1 MPLLLWTSVAAAS
14 FLAPVHRLPP
24 AAAFARPPV
33 APLWSGGPVSPHR
46 VARPVL
52 SSAAADVQPSDGN
65 GNEDALVVKAK
76 ATNSQVT
83 ASAVAVVLMLVSVK
97 TMTDLLTNS
106 VARPPATAMALV
118 TELTIF
124 PLTVLWL
131 FVDNSLMR
139 MRRAG
144 AADGDDT
151 TEQRPLHDIIG
162 VWKTAL
168 TDRPGRL
175 LVIGLAYALDSI
187 FYFFVQSNVGAVTY
201 TVLAQSKIFFT
212 VLLLRLRGMLGQLR
226 PAQRL
231 GLLSLFAGANLVALK
246 DVATGVA
253 AANDGN
259 RLLGIA
265 GLLCAQAVSA
275 IANVAYERRLREPG
289 GDVWVRNVQLTAA
302 ISLWL
307 GVGSLIRS
315 VLILASGGTPPS
327 PATLLTA
334 FRAPWVW
341 LVVLLKASS
350 ALLIALTIKAG
361 GNVLYAISKP
371 WPVVFATLATCI
383 VLGKVPSLGFL
394 AGIGLSIAGIALY
407 YVGKPKDD

>member
-1 MPLLLWTSVAAAS
+1 MARVQQRA
-14 FLAPVHRLPP
+14 
-24 AAAFARPPV
+24 ARPI
-33 APLWSGGPVSPHR
+33 
-46 VARPVL
+46 L
-52 SSAAADVQPSDGN
+52 STAADLGEDGN
-65 GNEDALVVKAK
+65 EEPAVEIAK
-76 ATNSQVT
+76 AVKQTNSQVT
-83 ASAVAVVLMLVSVK
+83 ASAIAVVLMLVSVK

-131 FVDNSLMR
+131 YVDNCLMR

-144 AADGDDT
+144 KAEGSDK
-151 TEQRPLHDIIG
+151 EQRPLHDILG
-162 VWKTAL
+162 VWKIAL

-201 TVLAQSKIFFT
+201 TVLAQTKIFFT
-212 VLLLRLRGMLGQLR
+212 VLLLRMRGMLGQLA

-253 AANDGN
+253 AASNGN
-259 RLLGIA
+259 RALGIA

-275 IANVAYERRLREPG
+275 VANVAYERRLREPG

-334 FRAPWVW
+334 FCAPWVW
-341 LVVLLKASS
+341 MVVLLKASS

-394 AGIGLSIAGIALY
+394 SGIALSIAGIALY
-407 YVGKPKDD
+407 YVGKPKEE

>member
-1 MPLLLWTSVAAAS
+1 MHYKPPSAT
-14 FLAPVHRLPP
+14 FLRAPVPLVYSSSAISVQQR
-24 AAAFARPPV
+24 AARPI
-33 APLWSGGPVSPHR
+33 
-46 VARPVL
+46 L
-52 SSAAADVQPSDGN
+52 SSTAAGLGEDGN
-65 GNEDALVVKAK
+65 EEPTVEVTKAK
-76 ATNSQVT
+76 QTNSQVT
-83 ASAVAVVLMLVSVK
+83 ASAIAVVLMLVSVK
-97 TMTDLLTNS
+97 TMTDLITNS

-131 FVDNSLMR
+131 WIDNCLMR
-139 MRRAG
+139 VRRAG
-144 AADGDDT
+144 KSAADGGGK
-151 TEQRPLHDIIG
+151 EQRPLHDILG
-162 VWKTAL
+162 VWKIAF

-201 TVLAQSKIFFT
+201 TVLAQTKIFFT
-212 VLLLRLRGMLGQLR
+212 VLLLRLRGMLDQLA
-226 PAQRL
+226 PAQKL
-231 GLLSLFAGANLVALK
+231 GLVSLFAGANLVALK

-253 AANDGN
+253 ATNNGN
-259 RLLGIA
+259 RALGIA

-315 VLILASGGTPPS
+315 VLILASGSTPPS

-334 FRAPWVW
+334 FCAPWVW

-394 AGIGLSIAGIALY
+394 SGIALSIAGIALY
-407 YVGKPKDD
+407 YVGKPKDE